1 MPATPSDT
9 LVGVEKD
16 MNGLCDAGNV
26 GNFYPLSL
34 SPSFPFHQVQF
45 QIVRIVL
52 CSKMSQQCA
61 ITISNFNIVHFIRL
75 LQLKICEVDV
85 DDVAFGNLDGLP
97 LVKVVGV
104 VEGEVG
110 RIHVSTCWQT
120 FRFFR

>member
-1 MPATPSDT
+1 MPTTSSDT

-16 MNGLCDAGNV
+16 MNGFCDAGYV
-26 GNFYPLSL
+26 GNFDPLSL
-34 SPSFPFHQVQF
+34 SPSFSFHKVQF

-61 ITISNFNIVHFIRL
+61 ITISNFNVVYFIGL

-85 DDVAFGNLDGLP
+85 DDVAFGNLDGFS

-104 VEGEVG
+104 VEGEV
-110 RIHVSTCWQT
+110 W
-120 FRFFR
+120 